1 MIKLWHFFLKDN
13 ELIKK
18 LELLSFFYN
27 FEIYERYVFIV
38 CEVEILI
45 LIKETVEEYKCIDFF
60 DYIDHVKFGQDEVL
74 VYLVDGSIENVSI

>member
-1 MIKLWHFFLKDN
+1 MIKLWYFFLKDN

-27 FEIYERYVFIV
+27 FEIDERYVFIV
-38 CEVEILI
+38 C
-45 LIKETVEEYKCIDFF
+45 
-60 DYIDHVKFGQDEVL
+60 DHVKFGQDEVL